1 MTIPDS
7 RPCNGTLILGTF
19 WQSISVIFYY
29 YINMH
34 ILMKGSN
41 KTLSVYRFSHKHI
54 VTYKIIELTIAKI
67 NILLWKYKQVMTLI
81 EVNIGK

>member
-1 MTIPDS
+1 
-7 RPCNGTLILGTF
+7 
-19 WQSISVIFYY
+19 
-29 YINMH
+29 MH

-67 NILLWKYKQVMTLI
+67 NILL
-81 EVNIGK
+81 